1 MDLVRIYTIQYAKR
15 WVSKQ
20 QKNGT
25 HKQACMIR
33 WKRDSV
39 MGRGVYTDKEV
50 MANRPEIIINNTEN
64 MQTDT

>member
-25 HKQACMIR
+25 QACMIR
-33 WKRDSV
+33 WKRDSL
-39 MGRGVYTDKEV
+39 MDRGVYTDKEV
-50 MANRPEIIINNTEN
+50 MVNRPEIIINDTED